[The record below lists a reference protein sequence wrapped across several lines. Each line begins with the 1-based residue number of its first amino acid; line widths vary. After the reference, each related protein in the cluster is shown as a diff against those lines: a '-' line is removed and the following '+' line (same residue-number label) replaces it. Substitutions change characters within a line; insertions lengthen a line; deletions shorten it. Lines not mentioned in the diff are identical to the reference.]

1 MSQRYHSELFGDGR
15 LHLRHGRLDLVV
27 EAIDEPVAVR
37 RAYLQAEAAFDGL
50 SARLDQE
57 LPLLRRPVGAQPPAL
72 SGPVARRML
81 LAVWP
86 HRRVFVTPM
95 AALAGAVADTVMA
108 AMVDG
113 LSPRQAYIN
122 IGGDIALY
130 LAPGERFR
138 IGLAAALAGEAR
150 AVPEF
155 LGVTE
160 IDAAQPVRGIAT
172 SGRGGGGLSLSLG
185 IADAVTV
192 LAADAA
198 AADAAATLIAN
209 AVDVDHPAIRRAP
222 AREVVADSDLGDLPV
237 TVAVGAL
244 PPDAVADALAAGAT
258 LAESMRRAGLIAAA
272 ALSLASEVAVVGP
285 LGLESA
291 ATAGRTWTG
300 P

>member
-1 MSQRYHSELFGDGR
+1 MGERHHSELFGDGR

-37 RAYLQAEAAFDGL
+37 RAYMQAEAAFDGL

-57 LPLLRRPVGAQPPAL
+57 LPLLRLPVGARPPEL

-95 AALAGAVADTVMA
+95 AALAGAVADAVMA

-113 LSPRQAYIN
+113 MSPRQAYIN

-130 LAPGERFR
+130 LAAGERFR
-138 IGLAAALAGEAR
+138 IGLAAALAGEDR

-172 SGRGGGGLSLSLG
+172 SGRGGGGLSLG

-209 AVDVDHPAIRRAP
+209 AVDTDHPAIRRAP
-222 AREVVADSDLGDLPV
+222 ARAVAADSDLGRLPV

>member
-1 MSQRYHSELFGDGR
+1 MSGRHHSELFGDGR

-37 RAYLQAEAAFDGL
+37 RAYMQAEAAFDGL

-57 LPLLRRPVGAQPPAL
+57 LPLLRRPVGARPPAL

-95 AALAGAVADTVMA
+95 AALAGAVADAVMA

-130 LAPGERFR
+130 LASGERFR
-138 IGLAAALAGEAR
+138 IGLATALSGDDR

-172 SGRGGGGLSLSLG
+172 SGRGGGGRSLSLG

-209 AVDVDHPAIRRAP
+209 AVDVADPAIERRP
-222 AREVVADSDLGDLPV
+222 ASEIDPDSDLGARLV
-237 TVAVGAL
+237 TVGLGAL
-244 PPDAVADALAAGAT
+244 PRAAQ
-258 LAESMRRAGLIAAA
+258 RA
-272 ALSLASEVAVVGP
+272 ALSRGAEAARAMRAKGLIEAAHLRLGEAVEVVGAEARLTAP
-285 LGLESA
+285 DA
-291 ATAGRTWTG
+291 A
-300 P
+300 

>member
-1 MSQRYHSELFGDGR
+1 MSGRHHSELFGDGR
-15 LHLRHGRLDLVV
+15 LHLWHGRLDLVV

-57 LPLLRRPVGAQPPAL
+57 LPLLRRPVGARPPAL

-86 HRRVFVTPM
+86 HRRVYVTPM
-95 AALAGAVADTVMA
+95 AALAGAVADAVMA

-122 IGGDIALY
+122 MRGDIALY

-138 IGLAAALAGEAR
+138 IGLAAALAGDDR

-222 AREVVADSDLGDLPV
+222 ARQVVADSDLGMLPV

-244 PPDAVADALAAGAT
+244 PPEAVADALAAGVV

-291 ATAGRTWTG
+291 TAAERTWTG

>member
-1 MSQRYHSELFGDGR
+1 M
-15 LHLRHGRLDLVV
+15 
-27 EAIDEPVAVR
+27 R

-50 SARLDQE
+50 SARLEQE
-57 LPLLRRPVGAQPPAL
+57 LPLLRRPVGARPPAL

-86 HRRVFVTPM
+86 HRRVYVTPM
-95 AALAGAVADTVMA
+95 AALAGAVADEVMA

-130 LAPGERFR
+130 LAAGERFR
-138 IGLAAALAGEAR
+138 IGLAAALAGDDR

-172 SGRGGGGLSLSLG
+172 SGRSGGGLSLG

-192 LAADAA
+192 LAANAA
-198 AADAAATLIAN
+198 AADAAATLIGN
-209 AVDVDHPAIRRAP
+209 AVDVDHPAIQRAP
-222 AREVVADSDLGDLPV
+222 ARAVMPDSDLGMLPV
-237 TVAVGAL
+237 TVAVGPL
-244 PPDAVADALAAGAT
+244 PPDAVADALAAGVTIAQ
-258 LAESMRRAGLIAAA
+258 SMRRAGLIAAA
-272 ALSLASEVAVVGP
+272 ALSLAAEVAVVGP

-291 ATAGRTWTG
+291 ATAGRTWTA